1 MSRNVNRKWLI
12 LGNIALILAV
22 LAVLMWFLNRQS
34 GQFTVWVFAFALG
47 SLIPL
52 ATLIGAATERLV
64 DFLGDVS
71 SGLLNATLSNVP
83 ELAIGIFL
91 LVHARRH
98 LQDALSVHADFD
110 IIRGLLLGSV
120 INNILLTLGI
130 AVFVGAWRHGRLHF
144 DAGRAAG
151 YASMLALAVVG
162 LALPNLASAFHG
174 DSNDTEAQI
183 LVSVLVSA
191 ILIVTY
197 IVYIGTQ
204 VLGWGERGTAPVAAE
219 AHGGHAEAVAV
230 TAGQHH
236 AQHAQ
241 HEHAGHG
248 EHDEHGEHIS
258 EAKRQRALAEE
269 DERQQQEDEQRQHRE
284 MRARFPGRFRLL
296 IVALVGVTA
305 ITVVVAAILV
315 SVTDN
320 VIRETPLTP
329 LSVGL
334 ILFPIVCNLGEAAGA
349 VQAARDRNMEAAM
362 AVAAGS
368 SVQVPLF
375 VAPLL
380 VFISLGIAW
389 GGASQALTLIFPSEV
404 LIVAGLVTFVYAL
417 INLDGET
424 TWLEGLQLLAFY
436 AMVAITAFALPG
448 K

>member
-1 MSRNVNRKWLI
+1 VEGADLNRKWWI
-12 LGNIALILAV
+12 TANIATILAV
-22 LAVLMWFLNRQS
+22 LAILTWFLNRQT
-34 GQFTVWVFAFALG
+34 GQLTVYIIGFALLA
-47 SLIPL
+47 LIPL
-52 ATLIGAATERLV
+52 AALIGRATERLME
-64 DFLGDVS
+64 FLGDVS
-71 SGLLNATLSNVP
+71 GGLLNATLSNVP

-91 LVHARRH
+91 LVHARRV
-98 LQDALSVHADFD
+98 LSDVVAVHADFD

-120 INNILLTLGI
+120 INNILLTLGL
-130 AVFVGAWRHGRLHF
+130 AVFLGALRHGRLRF

-174 DSNDTEAQI
+174 DAEDVNAQI
-183 LVSVLVSA
+183 LVSLFVSG

-197 IVYIGTQ
+197 VVYIGTQ
-204 VLGWGERGTAPVAAE
+204 VFHWGERGTAAAE
-219 AHGGHAEAVAV
+219 ETRAAVAV
-230 TAGQHH
+230 TAGGHVEH
-236 AQHAQ
+236 
-241 HEHAGHG
+241 HEHAEHSGHPG
-248 EHDEHGEHIS
+248 HYEHVS
-258 EAKRQRALAEE
+258 EAHLRREKQEE
-269 DERQQQEDEQRQHRE
+269 ENERNEERERQHHRE
-284 MRARFPGRFRLL
+284 MRAKYPQRFRLL
-296 IVALVGVTA
+296 ILVLIVGTGLTVAMAG
-305 ITVVVAAILV
+305 ILV

-320 VIRETPLTP
+320 VIRDTPLMP

-334 ILFPIVCNLGEAAGA
+334 ILFPIVCNLGEIAGA
-349 VQAARDRNMEAAM
+349 VQSALDRKMEAAM

-380 VFISLGIAW
+380 VFISLIIAA
-389 GGASQALTLIFPSEV
+389 GSASHPLTLIFPSEV

-448 K
+448 